1 MLFTVEFL
9 NEQMI
14 SVDVQ
19 VGAQLIDGDM
29 IGVDGT
35 VGKRRLVENVI
46 AQPPLAQ
53 ENGVEIEFFNERF
66 AIGVVVALE
75 GINEELIVGSAVD
88 RSAIGSDVEVDE
100 LTGVKYKMV

>member
-19 VGAQLIDGDM
+19 VGTQLIDGDM
-29 IGVDGT
+29 IWVDGT

-46 AQPPLAQ
+46 AQPPLA
-53 ENGVEIEFFNERF
+53 
-66 AIGVVVALE
+66 
-75 GINEELIVGSAVD
+75 
-88 RSAIGSDVEVDE
+88 
-100 LTGVKYKMV
+100 